1 MPIASRRLILL
12 RHGQSQWNKENR
24 FTGWV
29 DVPLSVEGE
38 QEARRAAQLIREAG
52 LSPRAAF
59 TSYLKR
65 AIKTLWIALEELD
78 LMYIPV
84 GCSWR
89 LNEKHYGNITG
100 LNKAETA
107 DRFGEE
113 QVKLW
118 RRAYDVAPPP
128 VPTDSPYHPACDP
141 KYAHVPAPLLPATE
155 SLKDTIHRLLPYWQ
169 HEMAPRIQDAPGD
182 YLVVAHGNSLRG
194 LVKHLLGW
202 DEARV
207 LEFNLPTAIPY
218 VLELTEDLKVVYE
231 SFLISQEEL
240 EKKMAEVAAQA
251 KR

>member
-1 MPIASRRLILL
+1 MSQRRLILL

-29 DVPLSVEGE
+29 DVPLSEEGVA
-38 QEARRAAQLIREAG
+38 EARRAASLLKENG
-52 LSPRAAF
+52 LEPRVAF

-65 AIKTLWIALEELD
+65 AIKTLWICLEELD
-78 LMYIPV
+78 CMYIPV
-84 GCSWR
+84 QASWR

-107 DRFGEE
+107 ARFGEE

-128 VPTDSPYHPACDP
+128 VDLSSPYHPANDP
-141 KYAHVPAPLLPATE
+141 HYAGVPSELLPATE
-155 SLKDTIHRLLPYWQ
+155 SLRDTIARLLPYWEHQ
-169 HEMAPRIQDAPGD
+169 MAPLIKEQPGD

-194 LVKHLLGW
+194 LIKHLMGW
-202 DEARV
+202 DEQKI

-218 VLELTEDLKVVYE
+218 VLELDENLKVTYD
-231 SFLISQEEL
+231 SFLISPEEL
-240 EKKMAEVAAQA
+240 ERKMAEVAAQA